1 MQPVQ
6 SAVDLSRLPPIEGH
20 RIDGIIGDD
29 FISRFVVAI
38 DYERH
43 ELRVYDRGG
52 FRYDGAGVSVPVTL
66 VNAFPYI
73 DADLTLAD
81 GETVR
86 GRMVIDVG
94 SNWSVSLTKPFVD
107 EHRLRQR
114 VGPTIRRTGGG
125 GVGGAT
131 TSDIGRVATL
141 TIGGVELSRPL
152 VSLFGDSAGVMSRS
166 NSGEGN
172 IGGAILR
179 RFTVYLD
186 YHAKRMI
193 FEPNASTHDPF
204 ESDMSGVT
212 FRMDDSLTTLVADVV
227 APDTPA
233 SEAGLRHGDVVVS
246 VDGVPGSPRLLGE
259 LRERLRRPGER
270 VAFVVRRS
278 GEEKRVEIVTRRL
291 I

>member
-1 MQPVQ
+1 M
-6 SAVDLSRLPPIEGH
+6 SDTSC
-20 RIDGIIGDD
+20 
-29 FISRFVVAI
+29 
-38 DYERH
+38 
-43 ELRVYDRGG
+43 VYDRGA
-52 FRYDGAGVSVPVTL
+52 FRYDGVGVSVPVTL

-73 DADLTLAD
+73 DADLKLAD

-94 SNWSVSLTKPFVD
+94 SNWSVSLTKAFVD

-131 TSDIGRVATL
+131 TRTSAVWPRYDRRRRAVAPDR
-141 TIGGVELSRPL
+141 EPL
-152 VSLFGDSAGVMSRS
+152 RRLRRRDVAIEFR
-166 NSGEGN
+166 EGN

-193 FEPNASTHDPF
+193 FEPNATTHDPF

-212 FRMDDSLTTLVADVV
+212 FRMDDSDDARRRCRG
-227 APDTPA
+227 A
-233 SEAGLRHGDVVVS
+233 RHT
-246 VDGVPGSPRLLGE
+246 GVGG
-259 LRERLRRPGER
+259 G
-270 VAFVVRRS
+270 A
-278 GEEKRVEIVTRRL
+278 
-291 I
+291 